1 MKKEPILSV
10 RNLEISFSQYTKGLR
25 RIDSKAI
32 NNLDIDLYKGEILA
46 VVGSS
51 GSGKS
56 LFAHSILGILPTNAN
71 TNGDIYYKDEILD
84 EKRKEKL
91 RGKEIVFIP
100 QSVNYLDPLMEVGK
114 QVKISIK
121 DKKKSN
127 TILERVFRKYNLD
140 KKVEKYYPFQLSGG
154 MARKVLL
161 SSALV
166 SNAEVIIADEPTPG
180 LDEKSLNEALKDFRD
195 LADNGCAVLI
205 ITHDISAALKIANRV
220 AIFYGGTTLEVAKA
234 DDFKNNGETLRHPY
248 TKALFNA
255 LPNTK
260 FTPIKGSQPLASE
273 LPVGCLFYDR
283 CEKRTPDC
291 ENIKPEMRELR
302 DGKVRCLYAT

>member
-1 MKKEPILSV
+1 MNKKPILSV

-51 GSGKS
+51 GSRKS
-56 LFAHSILGILPTNAN
+56 LLAHAILGILPTNSN
-71 TNGDIYYKDEILD
+71 TRGDIYYKDEILD

-205 ITHDISAALKIANRV
+205 ITHDISAALKIADRV

-234 DDFKNNGETLRHPY
+234 DDFKNNGENLRHPY
-248 TKALFNA
+248 TKALYNA

>member
-1 MKKEPILSV
+1 MNKKPILSV

-56 LFAHSILGILPTNAN
+56 LLAHSILGILPSNAN
-71 TNGDIYYKDEILD
+71 LKGDIYYKDEILD

-205 ITHDISAALKIANRV
+205 ITHDISAALKIADRV

-234 DDFKNNGETLRHPY
+234 DDFKNNGENLRHPY

-291 ENIKPEMRELR
+291 ENIKPEMRDLR

>member
-1 MKKEPILSV
+1 MNKKPILSV

-56 LFAHSILGILPTNAN
+56 LLAHSILGILPSNAN
-71 TNGDIYYKDEILD
+71 LKGDIYYKDEILD

-205 ITHDISAALKIANRV
+205 ITHDISAALKIADSV

-234 DDFKNNGETLRHPY
+234 DDFKNNGENLRHPY
-248 TKALFNA
+248 TKALYNA

>member
-1 MKKEPILSV
+1 MNKKPILSV

-32 NNLDIDLYKGEILA
+32 NNLDIDLYKDEILA

-56 LFAHSILGILPTNAN
+56 LFAHSILGILPTNSN
-71 TNGDIYYKDEILD
+71 TRGDIYYKDEILD

-205 ITHDISAALKIANRV
+205 ITHDISAALKIADRV

-234 DDFKNNGETLRHPY
+234 DDFKNNGENLRHPY
-248 TKALFNA
+248 TKALYNA

>member
-56 LFAHSILGILPTNAN
+56 LLAHSILGILPTNSN
-71 TNGDIYYKDEILD
+71 TRGDIYYKDEILD

-205 ITHDISAALKIANRV
+205 ITHDISAALKIADRV

-234 DDFKNNGETLRHPY
+234 DDFKNNGENLRHPY
-248 TKALFNA
+248 TKALYNA